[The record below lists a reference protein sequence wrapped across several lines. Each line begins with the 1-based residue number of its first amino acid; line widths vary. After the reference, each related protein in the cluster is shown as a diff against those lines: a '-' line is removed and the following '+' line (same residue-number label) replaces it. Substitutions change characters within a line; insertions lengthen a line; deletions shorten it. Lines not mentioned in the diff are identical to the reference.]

1 MTGHMMSY
9 MTNEMLRRHARD
21 QSLLSLCRESGLTVV
36 HPFYD
41 SRPENPI
48 TEKRHDHEEDS
59 PNRQSK
65 KNEKTQCKKC
75 ISLPKEFMLV
85 LDFGSGSSTQF
96 INLAFRVSH

>member
-1 MTGHMMSY
+1 MSY

-65 KNEKTQCKKC
+65 KDEKTQCKRC
-75 ISLPKEFMLV
+75 ISLPRESMNV
-85 LDFGSGSSTQF
+85 LDFGSGSS
-96 INLAFRVSH
+96 

>member
-1 MTGHMMSY
+1 MSY

-48 TEKRHDHEEDS
+48 TEKKHDHEEDS

-65 KNEKTQCKKC
+65 KRLENPVQKVHLT
-75 ISLPKEFMLV
+75 
-85 LDFGSGSSTQF
+85 
-96 INLAFRVSH
+96 A